1 MKRLLF
7 FLAFACSLNSF
18 AQKDYTVDGKTYS
31 LAIEVDGA
39 LTLLWNTINGEYRYF
54 SQKGN
59 DIVELTNTRED
70 KTYRQEYKQVLLSHT
85 ADNPMSM
92 DKVKLTLPSLRE
104 FYNEYNQKY
113 DPNFSGGT
121 VTVALKTRL
130 AFFAGMTNYVFFA
143 NPDNTLLPQLGVDFE
158 IIDEVKLKM
167 HSIVFQFRQILS
179 TSDFDLSSSQFSLNY
194 RFKFVKSQTIDIF
207 INTKI
212 AGYSHLSQNI
222 PDPDGDGNTNDAI
235 SGSGGEFQAPFA
247 FGLGA
252 DIALG
257 NGFITVG
264 YYDIVAL
271 NLNDNGDFPVDF
283 IVGYKLNL

>member
-1 MKRLLF
+1 MKRLLLI
-7 FLAFACSLNSF
+7 LAFACSLSSF

-39 LTLLWNTINGEYRYF
+39 ITLLWNTINGEYRYF

-59 DIVELTNTRED
+59 EIVELTNTRED
-70 KTYRQEYKQVLLSHT
+70 KDYQQEYKQVLLAHT
-85 ADNPMSM
+85 ADNPMSV
-92 DKVKLTLPSLRE
+92 DNVNLTLSSLRK

-121 VTVALKTRL
+121 ATVALKTRL

-158 IIDEVKLKM
+158 IIDEVKLKR

-179 TSDFDLSSSQFSLNY
+179 ANDFDLSSSQFSLNY
-194 RFKFVKSQTIDIF
+194 RFKFVKSQAVDLF

-212 AGYSHLSQNI
+212 AGYSHISQNI
-222 PDPDGDGNTNDAI
+222 PDPDGDGNTDDAI
-235 SGSGGEFQAPFA
+235 SGSGGEFQVPFA

-257 NGFITVG
+257 NGFIIVG
-264 YYDIVAL
+264 FYDIVAI

>member
-1 MKRLLF
+1 MKHLLLI
-7 FLAFACSLNSF
+7 LAFACSLNSF

-39 LTLLWNTINGEYRYF
+39 LTLLWNTIDGEYRYF
-54 SQKGN
+54 SKKGN
-59 DIVELTNTRED
+59 DIVELTNTREG
-70 KTYRQEYKQVLLSHT
+70 KTYQQEYKQVLLLHT
-85 ADNPMSM
+85 SDSPMSV
-92 DKVKLTLPSLRE
+92 DNVKLTLSSLRE

-130 AFFAGMTNYVFFA
+130 AFFAGMTNYVYFA

-158 IIDEVKLKM
+158 IIDEVKLRR

-194 RFKFVKSQTIDIF
+194 RFKFVKSQTVDIF

-212 AGYSHLSQNI
+212 AGYSHFSQNI
-222 PDPDGDGNTNDAI
+222 PDPNGDGNTDDAI